1 MTPKRMDQLRV
12 RRPPDGRLRAMPR
25 RALATIGTGALVVA
39 LGTAACQATPP
50 PASLGLDD
58 ITSLQRADR
67 IIHTNVTPV
76 ENALLINAHGAVV
89 EACMQQLG
97 WDFEV
102 PTATPEMASG
112 GPGFLSQLEQW
123 TFADVPS
130 AESAGYGS
138 EVYLAEQSAYL
149 VEIGEVDSEARV
161 PDPVTMNAED
171 AARYE
176 LDYFGTEEER
186 VEIVERD
193 GSNSS
198 VAGGGCMGDASRA
211 VWGDIEQEMR
221 LRDARGT
228 AEADIWGNTL
238 IDDAVVDTLDA
249 WKDCVGKEG
258 HEFEDPEHAVGLAL
272 TSAQSGDFKRERLI
286 AAADANCKVASGL
299 DRAVQAAFL
308 AAANRVLPDLEDD
321 LLALQQFEAAALE
334 RAKDILRSG
343 E

>member
-1 MTPKRMDQLRV
+1 MDTSRV
-12 RRPPDGRLRAMPR
+12 RRAPIGRTRAMPR
-25 RALATIGTGALVVA
+25 GALATIGLGVLVVA
-39 LGTAACQATPP
+39 LGTVACQGTPP
-50 PASLGLDD
+50 PARLGADD
-58 ITSLQRADR
+58 ITSLERADR
-67 IIHTNVTPV
+67 IIQTKVSPV

-123 TFADVPS
+123 TYADVAS
-130 AESAGYGS
+130 AESSGYGS
-138 EVYLAEQSAYL
+138 EIYLAELSAYL
-149 VEIGEVDSEARV
+149 AEIREVETEARA
-161 PDPVTMNAED
+161 PDPTTMNAED

-176 LDYFGTEEER
+176 LDYSGTDEER

-193 GSNSS
+193 GSKSS
-198 VAGGGCMGDASRA
+198 VAGGGCIGGASRA

-228 AEADIWGNTL
+228 AEADIWGETL
-238 IDDAVVDTLDA
+238 ADGAMVDALDR

-258 HEFEDPEHAVGLAL
+258 HEFEDPEQAVGLAL
-272 TSAQSGDFKRERLI
+272 TAAQAGDFERERLI
-286 AAADANCKVASGL
+286 AATDARCKVASGL

-308 AAANRVLPDLEDD
+308 AVANRVLPDLEDD
-321 LLALQQFEAAALE
+321 LLALQQFEVAALE
-334 RAKDILRSG
+334 RAKDILKSG
-343 E
+343 Q